1 METVYQGT
9 DDSKVCLGDCL
20 DVMRQLPDNS
30 VDAIVSDPPYGIK
43 FMGKQWDHGVPGEAF
58 WREALR
64 VAKPGA
70 HLFAFGGDRTYHRLA
85 CAVEDVGWDLR
96 RMFMWVYGSGFPKSL
111 DISKA
116 MDKAAGVTF
125 EEHPALGCGFMTPNG
140 KNGYHTTIHRLV
152 RTGESSDLAKQWTG
166 WGTDVKPALEPIALA
181 RKPFKGTVCD
191 NVLQWGTGGLNI
203 DGCRVPAGS
212 EYLES
217 VVTREVSSSKTSWDT
232 RKEPQRNSNNRLGR
246 FPANLIHD
254 GSEEAIA
261 GFPITGKPTR
271 ISSDDTSVAD
281 ATGGSA
287 SRYFYCAKASPSER
301 GDINNHPTVKPLAL
315 MRYLC
320 RLITPPNGIILDPFA
335 GSGSTLIAAR
345 QEGFRFIGIE
355 KSPEYTQIILKRLE
369 SLETPDTLPR

>member
-1 METVYQGT
+1 MLLNGSRYEVY
-9 DDSKVCLGDCL
+9 LGDCL

-30 VDAIVSDPPYGIK
+30 IDAIVSDPPYGIK

-64 VAKPGA
+64 IAKPGA

-85 CAVEDVGWDLR
+85 CAIEDAGWDLR
-96 RMFMWVYGSGFPKSL
+96 RMFMWIYGSGFPKSM

-116 MDKAAGVTF
+116 MDKRQD
-125 EEHPALGCGFMTPNG
+125 MT
-140 KNGYHTTIHRLV
+140 H
-152 RTGESSDLAKQWTG
+152 QWSG

-181 RKPFKGTVCD
+181 RKPFKGAVCD

-203 DGCRVPAGS
+203 DGCRVPAGP

-217 VVTREVSSSKTSWDT
+217 VVTRWVSSSKTSWDI
-232 RKEPQRNSNNRLGR
+232 RKEPQRIPNNRLGR

-261 GFPITGKPTR
+261 GFPITGKSTR
-271 ISSDDTSVAD
+271 ISSDDMSVTD
-281 ATGGSA
+281 VTGGST

-301 GDINNHPTVKPLAL
+301 GDANNHPTVKPLAL

-320 RLITPPNGIILDPFA
+320 RLITPPNGIILDPFM
-335 GSGSTLIAAR
+335 GSGSTGVAAL

-355 KSPEYTQIILKRLE
+355 KSPEYLEIAKARLE
-369 SLETPDTLPR
+369 QALPSDNTIAAIPSEVLTNSEDIDFYEF